1 MRARTA
7 ATTFQPPQPRRA
19 SGETIDHAFE
29 TTFRRSLC
37 RAPGVAKPGAGPVR
51 RRRASTHIRGTVE
64 KLDGHELT
72 IKSRAGE
79 VVAVTLAPNFS
90 VVAVVPKVM
99 ADIKPGDFVA
109 STSIR
114 GPNGALDAIEL
125 HILPQ
130 NLRSKIEGQFPSD
143 LVPGSLMT
151 NATVAQITSVPRG
164 RVLSVTYK
172 GRDAAITVLPG
183 IPIVGYVPADPS
195 LLKPGAAV
203 VLTAQKNADGGLT
216 ATRVTAEKNGV
227 KPPM

>member
-1 MRARTA
+1 MRSRPLFAIAFVMLLTA
-7 ATTFQPPQPRRA
+7 P
-19 SGETIDHAFE
+19 
-29 TTFRRSLC
+29 SL
-37 RAPGVAKPGAGPVR
+37 AQSPPGAAAMR
-51 RRRASTHIRGTVE
+51 IRGTVE
-64 KLDGHELT
+64 KLDGHDLT
-72 IKSRAGE
+72 VKSRDGE
-79 VVAVTLAPNFS
+79 TVSVTLAPNFS
-90 VVAVVPKVM
+90 VLAVVPKTM

-114 GPNGALDAIEL
+114 GPHGALDAIEL

-172 GRDAAITVLPG
+172 GRDTAITVLPG
-183 IPIVGYVPADPS
+183 IPIVGYVPGDAS

-203 VLTAQKNADGGLT
+203 FLTAQKTADGSLT

>member
-1 MRARTA
+1 PLFA
-7 ATTFQPPQPRRA
+7 AVFVAFQA
-19 SGETIDHAFE
+19 SPAVAQSPSGAA
-29 TTFRRSLC
+29 
-37 RAPGVAKPGAGPVR
+37 APN
-51 RRRASTHIRGTVE
+51 HIRGTVE
-64 KLDGHELT
+64 KLDGHDLT
-72 IKSRAGE
+72 IKSRAGDT
-79 VVAVTLAPNFS
+79 VSVTLAPNFS
-90 VVAVVPKVM
+90 VLAVVPKTM

-114 GPNGALDAIEL
+114 GPNGALDAIEV

-130 NLRSKIEGQFPSD
+130 NLRSKIAGQFPSD

-183 IPIVGYVPADPS
+183 IPIVGYVPGDAS

-203 VLTAQKNADGGLT
+203 FLTAQKDADGGLT
-216 ATRVTAEKNGV
+216 AARVTAEKNGV